1 MIAQLARHGKDPHIL
16 QPALFEVPK
25 TYSAI
30 AIDPPWNYELRVN
43 DKSHR
48 GKIPYSSMSFE
59 EIRDLPI
66 AQLADPSGCVIFL
79 WFTNNHMIEAA
90 KLIEAWG
97 FTHKGILTWEKIAK
111 NGKTRLG
118 TGNWFRNC
126 TEHCAIATKG
136 KVLSFASHSAIA
148 RKTPNLLK
156 AERREHSRKPD
167 EFYRLVEEVCTG
179 SKLEM
184 FARQRRQGWDSWG
197 DQVDMFG
204 MEDAIA

>member
-1 MIAQLARHGKDPHIL
+1 MIPARHGKDPNIL

-30 AIDPPWNYELRVN
+30 VIDPPWRYELRVDDN
-43 DKSHR
+43 SHR
-48 GKIPYSSMSFE
+48 GKIPYSSMSFDE
-59 EIRDLPI
+59 VRDLPI
-66 AQLADPSGCVIFL
+66 AQLADPAGCVMFL
-79 WFTNNHMIEAA
+79 WFTNNHMIEAS

-97 FTHKGILTWEKIAK
+97 FTHKGILTWEKISK
-111 NGKTRLG
+111 NGNTRLG
-118 TGNWFRNC
+118 IGHWLRNS

-148 RKTPNLLK
+148 RRTPNLLK

-167 EFYRLVEEVCTG
+167 EFYRLVEEVCQG
-179 SKLEM
+179 SRLEM
-184 FARQRRQGWDSWG
+184 FARQRRHGWDSWG
-197 DQVDMFG
+197 DQVDMFE

>member
-1 MIAQLARHGKDPHIL
+1 MTQLNLI
-16 QPALFEVPK
+16 ESPK
-25 TYSAI
+25 TYSALV
-30 AIDPPWNYELRVN
+30 IDPPWKYELRVT

-48 GKIPYSSMSFE
+48 NKIPYSSMSFE
-59 EIRDLPI
+59 EISDLPI
-66 AQLADPSGCVIFL
+66 AQLAAPDGCVMFL

-97 FTHKGILTWEKIAK
+97 FTHKGILTWEKISK
-111 NGKTRLG
+111 KGNTRLG
-118 TGNWFRNC
+118 VGHWFRNS

-148 RKTPNLLK
+148 RKTTNLIK

-167 EFYRLVEEVCTG
+167 EFYRLVEEVCTD

-184 FARQRRQGWDSWG
+184 FARQRRQGWDCLG
-197 DQVDMFG
+197 DQVDMFA
-204 MEDAIA
+204 EEAIAVKLQN

>member
-1 MIAQLARHGKDPHIL
+1 MILAGHGKDTNIL

-30 AIDPPWNYELRVN
+30 VIDPPWRYELRVDDN
-43 DKSHR
+43 SHR
-48 GKIPYSSMSFE
+48 GKIPYSSMSFDE
-59 EIRDLPI
+59 VRDLPI
-66 AQLADPSGCVIFL
+66 AQLADPAGCVMFL

-97 FTHKGILTWEKIAK
+97 FTHKGILTWEKISK
-111 NGKTRLG
+111 SGNTRLG
-118 TGNWFRNC
+118 IGHWLRNS

-148 RKTPNLLK
+148 RRTPNLLK

-167 EFYRLVEEVCTG
+167 EFYRLVEEVCQG
-179 SKLEM
+179 SRLEM
-184 FARQRRQGWDSWG
+184 FARQRRHGWDSWG
-197 DQVDMFG
+197 DQVDMFE
-204 MEDAIA
+204 MEEAIA